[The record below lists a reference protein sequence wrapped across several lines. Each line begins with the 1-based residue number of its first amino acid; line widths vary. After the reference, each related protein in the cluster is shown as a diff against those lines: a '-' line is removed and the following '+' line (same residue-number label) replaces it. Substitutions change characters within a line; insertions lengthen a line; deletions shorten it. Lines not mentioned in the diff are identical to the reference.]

1 MASGTMPPQPSRQGN
16 PANQPQ
22 SAVADTLRRPRS
34 GILLANLGSPD
45 SPAIPDVR
53 RYLRQFLMDERVLDI
68 AWWKRFLIVHLFIL
82 PFRPAR
88 TSEAYRQIWRPDGSP
103 LIAISRQ
110 LLEAIQTRMPVP
122 VALAMRYQNPSIE
135 SGLGELARQGVSDLL
150 LAPLYPHYASS
161 SFETVVACARTI
173 AAKQFPQM
181 AIRVLPPFYRHPAYI
196 DALVAS
202 AKPHLDDTQAHWL
215 LSFHGVPERHL
226 RRSDTTGRHCLVA
239 KDCCTTPHPA
249 HATCYRAQCLATAA
263 AFVQQAGLP
272 PVRFTVAFQSRLG
285 REPWLQPFTDHEIQ
299 RLARQGVRDLRI
311 LCPSFVTDC
320 LETLEEIGMRG
331 RALFL
336 DNGGQSFSLVPCL
349 NDHPAWIDALERIL
363 REAMTA
369 P

>member
-1 MASGTMPPQPSRQGN
+1 MASGTMPPKPSRQGD
-16 PANQPQ
+16 PADRLQ
-22 SAVADTLRRPRS
+22 SSVSATLRHPQS
-34 GILLANLGSPD
+34 GILLVNLGSPD

-68 AWWKRFLIVHLFIL
+68 PWWKRFLIVHLFIL

-88 TSEAYRQIWRPDGSP
+88 TSEAYRQIWRSDGAP
-103 LIAISRQ
+103 LVAISRQ
-110 LLEAIQTRMPVP
+110 LLEAIQTRMPIP

-135 SGLGELARQGVSDLL
+135 SGLGELARQGVNDLL
-150 LAPLYPHYASS
+150 LAPLYPQFALS
-161 SFETVVACARTI
+161 SFETVVAHTQAI
-173 AAKQFPQM
+173 AARQFPNT

-196 DALVAS
+196 DALAAS
-202 AKPHLDDTQAHWL
+202 AKPHLDDPQAHWL

-226 RRSDTTGRHCLVA
+226 RRSDPTGRHCLIA
-239 KDCCTTPHPA
+239 RDCCTTPHPA

-272 PVRFTVAFQSRLG
+272 PSRFTVAFQSRLG
-285 REPWLQPFTDHEIQ
+285 REPWLQPFTDQEIQ

-320 LETLEEIGMRG
+320 LETLEEIAIRG

-336 DNGGQSFSLVPCL
+336 DGGGQSFTLVPCL
-349 NDHPAWIDALERIL
+349 NTHPAWIDALERIL
-363 REAMTA
+363 REAMSA
-369 P
+369 R